1 MDAESFRNTF
11 RIAYSWYKKYNNYH
25 EIFEALENIFIKLIE
40 IGKENLKSL
49 LMKYT
54 TNFTIELLEL
64 FREYYFFTIEATVD
78 NSDRFLFIN
87 CLLHN
92 FLIGYVNQDL
102 LYNPISIINSS
113 RIFSSKF

>member
-1 MDAESFRNTF
+1 MDIEFFKNKFRTANN
-11 RIAYSWYKKYNNYH
+11 WYNKYNHHH

-54 TNFTIELLEL
+54 TNFTIKLLEL
-64 FREYYFFTIEATVD
+64 FREYYFFTIEATID

-87 CLLHN
+87 CLLNN
-92 FLIGYVNQDL
+92 FLIGNVNQDL
-102 LYNPISIINSS
+102 INNPFKIIHST
-113 RIFSSKF
+113 RLFSYKF